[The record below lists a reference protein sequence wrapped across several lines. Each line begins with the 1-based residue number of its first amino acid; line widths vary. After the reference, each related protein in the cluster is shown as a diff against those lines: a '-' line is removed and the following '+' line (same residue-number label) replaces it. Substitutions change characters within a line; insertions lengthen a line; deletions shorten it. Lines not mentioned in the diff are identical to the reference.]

1 MTTPDPPGAAPA
13 AAGSAPTGQPVTGPT
28 SAEQVAAGA
37 TATGQTAAGATA
49 GAPTFAGQVAVV
61 TGAARGIGRAV
72 AARFAAEG
80 ARVALVDI
88 DAAVGEQVAAGLAA
102 AGGTVRFVQAD
113 LSDTARCEGLI
124 AAAVAP
130 WGRVDV
136 LVNNAAYLGELVPF
150 LEMTAADLTAV
161 LGTNLTAAAL
171 LGRDAA
177 RDMARRRHGA
187 IVNMTSIQE
196 HLPVAAHVPY
206 VASKGGISALTR
218 AMAVDLAPMGV
229 RVNAVAP
236 GVVATPSWE
245 VELDQTPL
253 PDVTPATLLRRFG
266 RPEEVADAVAFLA
279 SPAASFITGTILRV
293 DGGRSISRLPDPLA
307 PRNGND

>member
-1 MTTPDPPGAAPA
+1 MAGVPG
-13 AAGSAPTGQPVTGPT
+13 S
-28 SAEQVAAGA
+28 
-37 TATGQTAAGATA
+37 
-49 GAPTFAGQVAVV
+49 FAGQVAVV
-61 TGAARGIGRAV
+61 TGAARGIGRAI
-72 AARFAAEG
+72 AARFATAG

-88 DAAVGEQVAAGLAA
+88 DAAAGEQAAADLAA
-102 AGGTVRFVQAD
+102 AGATVRFVRAD
-113 LSDTARCEGLI
+113 LSDPAQCEGLI
-124 AAAVAP
+124 HTAVEP

-150 LEMTAADLTAV
+150 LQMTAAGLAAV

-177 RDMARRRHGA
+177 RDMARRRQGV

-218 AMAVDLAPMGV
+218 AMAVDLAPVGV

-253 PDVTPATLLRRFG
+253 AEVTPATLLGRFG
-266 RPEEVADAVAFLA
+266 RPGEVADAVAFLA
-279 SPAASFITGTILRV
+279 SPEAAFITGTILRV
-293 DGGRSISRLPDPLA
+293 DGGRSLSRLPDPLA
-307 PRNGND
+307 PSHGGD